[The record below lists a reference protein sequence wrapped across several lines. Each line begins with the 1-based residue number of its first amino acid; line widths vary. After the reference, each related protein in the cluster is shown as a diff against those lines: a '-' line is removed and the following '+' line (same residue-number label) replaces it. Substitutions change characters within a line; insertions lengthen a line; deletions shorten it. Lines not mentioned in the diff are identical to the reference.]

1 MRLAE
6 VADEVV
12 ASIQEAHEQMVMI
25 HEEAAELGASAVQ
38 LIDNAVSLLT
48 FTPTPTNS
56 TASAASTA
64 PASAHRQRT
73 VTPLATHG
81 RLRPQSV
88 HTAAGI
94 DVGSRMAYGGGE
106 SDARRGEPQREP
118 SVTLGVTPT
127 QDLRLAQMDATIGL
141 LQQQVAEIA
150 AIVRRGV
157 ASVSCNVGVE
167 TSARAHGAAAAQGG
181 VEEAGARLRT
191 AETDIHILA
200 DKVESIRASRSP
212 DPGAQEAAQSERALQ
227 SAREEAADAQRK
239 LSLLREWVARNWPVG
254 GMQVDDDEL
263 GQNLRETDF
272 ADTPA
277 GGGAIYSTPLKSS
290 ALAREVSLPASRPR
304 PPKMSASKNSAADKV
319 ADSVSRRRSPDTP
332 TVDGGPLG
340 EETSQKIQPR
350 GPEFEGESPA
360 TISPLSRTRSAE
372 LSALARGAVKR
383 GEGKDVSAARG
394 DPPSSSMREV
404 EVGFLNHDS
413 DSSSPVA
420 TLQGPRSGYR
430 DSRDTEMPPDADAL
444 DQVLTSAARGSGGA
458 ATVPREGSGEYS
470 EEPGDEAVPDDHTLL
485 YEQGMDDEDESFKDS
500 VQEYFLAAPQSADM
514 AAGADGTRT
523 SADVA
528 TSAQLRQHLQ
538 DGDDEEKRM
547 VTVTL
552 GGGAFML
559 DGPLGIGR
567 RHVRLRGM
575 RDAAVIGRMI
585 LENEARGSLRTLK
598 IVNLPAAPPPSIGTP
613 LTPPTL
619 RSWVRCM
626 RASVFVL
633 RATPLNNMDERR
645 APMLGIPLRH
655 TPSTQTRTCARE
667 HARARTT
674 HTHKHTHSHTRVH
687 THTHPHT
694 HFHTHSRTHTQMQA
708 CVLVWGGP
716 WQVECCEVR
725 SSGGSVC
732 VCCMRG

>member
-6 VADEVV
+6 VADEVE

-25 HEEAAELGASAVQ
+25 HEEAAELGASALQ

-64 PASAHRQRT
+64 PASAYKQRT

-94 DVGSRMAYGGGE
+94 DVVSVGSRMAYGGGE

-127 QDLRLAQMDATIGL
+127 QDLRLAQIDATIGL

-157 ASVSCNVGVE
+157 ASGSGSAGVE
-167 TSARAHGAAAAQGG
+167 TSARDHGAAAAQGG

-212 DPGAQEAAQSERALQ
+212 DPGAQEAAESERALQ

-254 GMQVDDDEL
+254 GMQVDNAEL
-263 GQNLRETDF
+263 GQDLRETDF

-290 ALAREVSLPASRPR
+290 ALAREVSLPALRPR
-304 PPKMSASKNSAADKV
+304 PPKMSVSKNSAADQL

-394 DPPSSSMREV
+394 DAPGSSMREA
-404 EVGFLNHDS
+404 EVGFLNHGS
-413 DSSSPVA
+413 DSSSPAA
-420 TLQGPRSGYR
+420 TQQGPRSAYR
-430 DSRDTEMPPDADAL
+430 DSRDTELPPDADAL

-458 ATVPREGSGEYS
+458 ASVPREGSGEYS
-470 EEPGDEAVPDDHTLL
+470 EEPGDDAVPDDHTLL

-500 VQEYFLAAPQSADM
+500 VEEYFVAAPQSADM

-528 TSAQLRQHLQ
+528 TSAQLRQHLR

-547 VTVTL
+547 VTL

-575 RDAAVIGRMI
+575 RNAAVIGRMI

-619 RSWVRCM
+619 RSWVLCM
-626 RASVFVL
+626 RVSVFVL
-633 RATPLNNMDERR
+633 GATPLNNID
-645 APMLGIPLRH
+645 
-655 TPSTQTRTCARE
+655 
-667 HARARTT
+667 
-674 HTHKHTHSHTRVH
+674 KRV
-687 THTHPHT
+687 
-694 HFHTHSRTHTQMQA
+694 
-708 CVLVWGGP
+708 
-716 WQVECCEVR
+716 
-725 SSGGSVC
+725 
-732 VCCMRG
+732 

>member
-6 VADEVV
+6 VADEVE

-64 PASAHRQRT
+64 PASAYRQRT

-94 DVGSRMAYGGGE
+94 DVGSVGSRMAYGGGE

-127 QDLRLAQMDATIGL
+127 QDLKLAQMDATIGL

-150 AIVRRGV
+150 TIVRRGV
-157 ASVSCNVGVE
+157 ASGSGNLGVE
-167 TSARAHGAAAAQGG
+167 PSARDHGAAAAQGG

-212 DPGAQEAAQSERALQ
+212 DPGAQEAAESERALQ

-254 GMQVDDDEL
+254 GIQVDDTEL
-263 GQNLRETDF
+263 GQDLRETDF

-304 PPKMSASKNSAADKV
+304 PLKMSVSKNSAADQL
-319 ADSVSRRRSPDTP
+319 ADSVRRRRSPDTP

-350 GPEFEGESPA
+350 GPEFQGESPA

-372 LSALARGAVKR
+372 LSALARGAVKQ

-394 DPPSSSMREV
+394 DAPGSSMREV
-404 EVGFLNHDS
+404 EVGFLNHGS
-413 DSSSPVA
+413 DSSSPAA
-420 TLQGPRSGYR
+420 TQQGPRSGYR
-430 DSRDTEMPPDADAL
+430 DSRDTELPPDADAL

-458 ATVPREGSGEYS
+458 ASVPREGSGERS
-470 EEPGDEAVPDDHTLL
+470 EEPGDDAVPDDHTLL

-500 VQEYFLAAPQSADM
+500 VEEYFVAAPQSADM

-528 TSAQLRQHLQ
+528 MSAQLRQHLR

-547 VTVTL
+547 VTL

-575 RDAAVIGRMI
+575 RNAAVIGRMI

-619 RSWVRCM
+619 RSWVLCM
-626 RASVFVL
+626 RVSVFVL
-633 RATPLNNMDERR
+633 GATPLNNIDKR
-645 APMLGIPLRH
+645 L
-655 TPSTQTRTCARE
+655 
-667 HARARTT
+667 
-674 HTHKHTHSHTRVH
+674 
-687 THTHPHT
+687 
-694 HFHTHSRTHTQMQA
+694 
-708 CVLVWGGP
+708 
-716 WQVECCEVR
+716 
-725 SSGGSVC
+725 
-732 VCCMRG
+732 